1 MSIVKAIAAVR
12 TITIKASSES
22 DHAVS
27 ETRTSR
33 SAMDQIEATSK
44 ETLPA
49 SLVFSVVPYEG
60 LSERNIT
67 LRVSVITSGAQ
78 PMLKLRW
85 IGEEVQ
91 REEIAQEFKS
101 VLDAQIGETAQLT
114 LGMFDPK
121 Y

>member
-60 LSERNIT
+60 LSARNIT

-85 IGEEVQ
+85 VGEEVQ
-91 REEIAQEFKS
+91 REEIAREFKTALQDNIGTNTNL
-101 VLDAQIGETAQLT
+101 VLGAFDA
-114 LGMFDPK
+114 K
-121 Y
+121 